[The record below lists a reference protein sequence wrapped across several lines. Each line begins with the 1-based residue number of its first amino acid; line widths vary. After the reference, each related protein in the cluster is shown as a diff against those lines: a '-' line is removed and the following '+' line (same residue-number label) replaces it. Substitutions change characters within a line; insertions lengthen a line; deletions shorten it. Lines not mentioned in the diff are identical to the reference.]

1 MRKWR
6 TATLVAVL
14 SVLTVLTLARGS
26 EPAIQPA
33 SAPSASHQI
42 EEDDPRWDCRTMGNH
57 QCSATGYAG
66 ENVVIEFD
74 AYGMPVRVI
83 AAILSNP

>member
-1 MRKWR
+1 MRL
-6 TATLVAVL
+6 TSGALVGVL
-14 SVLTVLTLARGS
+14 AALTVLALARGS
-26 EPAIQPA
+26 EPALQPA

-42 EEDDPRWDCRTMGNH
+42 EEDDTRWDCRTMGNR

-83 AAILSNP
+83 AVILSHP